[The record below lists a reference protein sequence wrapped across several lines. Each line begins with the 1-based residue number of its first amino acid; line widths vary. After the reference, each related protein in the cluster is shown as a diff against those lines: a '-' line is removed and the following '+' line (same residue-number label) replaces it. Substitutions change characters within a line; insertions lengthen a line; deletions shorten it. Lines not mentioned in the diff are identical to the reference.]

1 MTRLISLG
9 AAGAALVSLALWT
22 TDAQAQLYIRGHLI
36 VTNPSDDSN
45 SAVAESGTDLGSLDA
60 SFDAGLGFG
69 GSVGWVFGE
78 RFRAEADFT
87 YLSADV
93 DRATLG
99 NGFSADGDNFAS
111 TGLGVNLL
119 YHFTDDIAGKDGFS
133 PYVGLGV
140 VFLNEIDIDLEGPGV
155 GQGFEDL
162 EGDDVAPQL
171 ILGVNR
177 GIGER
182 WSLGGELRYLAGG
195 GIDLENDAVQ
205 IRDIDYDSINV
216 GLTLTYWFD

>member
-1 MTRLISLG
+1 MTRFLSIAASG
-9 AAGAALVSLALWT
+9 AAFLTAALWT
-22 TDAQAQLYIRGHLI
+22 PDAQAQFYVRGHLM
-36 VTNPSDDSN
+36 VTNPSDDSA
-45 SAVAESGTDLGSLDA
+45 SAVTENGIDAGSLDA

-69 GSVGWVFGE
+69 GSVGWVFAE

-99 NGFSADGDNFAS
+99 DGFSADGDNFAS

-119 YHFTDDIAGKDGFS
+119 YHFTDDIAGKQGFS
-133 PYVGLGV
+133 PYIGLGV
-140 VFLNEIDIDLEGPGV
+140 VFLNEIDIDLEGAGV

-177 GIGER
+177 GIGKR

-205 IRDIDYDSINV
+205 IRDIDYDSLNL